1 MSEVT
6 KENFRA
12 SFDPKRVG
20 KITRAHVLTRKLCVG
35 ATTLSFLP
43 FNSPSDHFPP
53 LAHIE
58 VERDLDNLPNVP
70 KTQIQSAVDNLV
82 QRIQLLEKAV
92 TDNISIL
99 PPYDTRICLEV
110 ATKKKRKK
118 KNSMYTTMIAITAG
132 QGSKYYFS
140 FFFCTSF
147 QAVKAASE
155 RLSVL
160 RGRLVPRPKF
170 SFKSRKT
177 VATATSPSA
186 LQVSNA
192 ATSASVTQSTVDT
205 SLFMTFKNRTG
216 EYLFIG
222 DLQVPNSV
230 AQHDATGPSPSA
242 MMVDTETIY
251 LGGVQVNNNTT
262 ASVPAAVEKP
272 KDVALTNLTDCT
284 INLVHTS
291 PLGAIHIKNLKRCV
305 LVMPPVSGS
314 MLLHDCEGCTIIG
327 ACHQVKKTLVA
338 FLLPFRDISLC
349 LFKASRFLTD
359 AYFCF
364 VCSFLAYTKTSKQS
378 RMHTSTNMD
387 IYLHVTSEP
396 IIEDCTDMRFAPYP
410 YQEVLP
416 TDQLLT
422 LFVAAGLRP
431 EKNLFENVKD
441 FNWLRQQ
448 QSPNWRLLDASEI
461 RQGIAHHV
469 LYTQRA

>member
-12 SFDPKRVG
+12 SFDPKRV
-20 KITRAHVLTRKLCVG
+20 
-35 ATTLSFLP
+35 
-43 FNSPSDHFPP
+43 
-53 LAHIE
+53 E

-70 KTQIQSAVDNLV
+70 KTQIQAAVDNLV

-99 PPYDTRICLEV
+99 PPYDTRICLE
-110 ATKKKRKK
+110 
-118 KNSMYTTMIAITAG
+118 
-132 QGSKYYFS
+132 
-140 FFFCTSF
+140 
-147 QAVKAASE
+147 AVKSASE

-160 RGRLVPRPKF
+160 RGQLVPRQKF

-192 ATSASVTQSTVDT
+192 ATSATANQSTVDT
-205 SLFMTFKNRTG
+205 SLFMTFENRTG

-222 DLQVPNSV
+222 ALQVPNAI
-230 AQHDATGPSPSA
+230 AQHDASSPSPSA

-251 LGGVQVNNNTT
+251 LGGVQVINNTT
-262 ASVPAAVEKP
+262 ASAPAVIEKP

-284 INLVHTS
+284 INLVHTL

-305 LVMPPVSGS
+305 LVIPPVSGS
-314 MLLHDCEGCTIIG
+314 ILLHDCEGCTLIG
-327 ACHQVKKTLVA
+327 ACH
-338 FLLPFRDISLC
+338 
-349 LFKASRFLTD
+349 
-359 AYFCF
+359 
-364 VCSFLAYTKTSKQS
+364 QS

-410 YQEVLP
+410 YEEVLP
-416 TDQLLT
+416 SDQLLT

-431 EKNLFENVKD
+431 EKNLFDHVKD

-461 RQGIAHHV
+461 RQGVAHHV